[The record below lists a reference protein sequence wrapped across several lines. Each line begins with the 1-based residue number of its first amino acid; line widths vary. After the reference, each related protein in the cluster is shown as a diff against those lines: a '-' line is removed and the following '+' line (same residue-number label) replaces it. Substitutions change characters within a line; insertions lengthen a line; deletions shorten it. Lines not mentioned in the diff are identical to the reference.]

1 VKVTATVNNETITL
15 ELTDLFLFIRD
26 NRETLITL
34 SRDRWPALLAAVRAL
49 RAVERREH
57 LFTCPGCGR
66 ETSVIFNGATCPAC
80 MERPCDS

>member
-1 VKVTATVNNETITL
+1 MKVTATVNDETITL

-49 RAVERREH
+49 AEAED
-57 LFTCPGCGR
+57 
-66 ETSVIFNGATCPAC
+66 N
-80 MERPCDS
+80 D